1 MVSSVLG
8 APAGSGPGY
17 PGAMVELLRSNDP
30 VLISFAASLL
40 ADAKIT
46 HSVADSHMS
55 VIDGSIPVVTNRI
68 LVAEDELDAARDLLT
83 EAGVAVETA

>member
-1 MVSSVLG
+1 MARQKGV
-8 APAGSGPGY
+8 
-17 PGAMVELLRSNDP
+17 AMVELLRSNDP

-55 VIDGSIPVVTNRI
+55 VIDGSINAVTNRV
-68 LVAEDELDAARDLLT
+68 LVAEDQLAAARELLAD
-83 EAGVAVETA
+83 AGVEA